1 MSSTFGKGAPA
12 GGQLSGV
19 VPMYVAPE
27 PLNPQA
33 QAGLGVT
40 RTDSPF
46 GFAATV
52 SAVPLQVTEFG
63 PAGITYPVIFAGQD
77 KTPLA
82 VMSIRND
89 ENLFV
94 TAAGG
99 FEPEAYIPAFVRRY
113 PFVLANDTDTQRLV
127 VCIDRAA
134 AFLTQDGEIKLF
146 EDGEPTEYTR
156 NAIQFCQDFE
166 TERGRTE
173 SFVKRLKELD
183 LFESRQATFTPQDAD
198 GKQGDPVQVAD
209 YFAVAETKVN
219 ALSPEVLVELRDT
232 GALRQ
237 IYAHL
242 DSLYIWDRLITRT
255 LLRFPATEGVA

>member
-1 MSSTFGKGAPA
+1 MSSSFGNAAPV
-12 GGQLSGV
+12 GGQLSGA

-27 PLNPQA
+27 PLNAQT

-40 RTDSPF
+40 RTDTPF
-46 GFAATV
+46 GFATTA

-63 PAGITYPVIFAGQD
+63 PAGLSYPIILAGEE

-113 PFVLANDTDTQRLV
+113 PFVLANDSESQRLV

-134 AFLTQDGEIKLF
+134 TFLTPQGEIKLF
-146 EDGEPTEYTR
+146 ENGEPTEYTR

-166 TERGRTE
+166 TERQRTD

-198 GKQGDPVQVAD
+198 GKPGDPVQVAE
-209 YFAVAETKVN
+209 YFAVAETKLN
-219 ALSPEVLVELRDT
+219 ALSPEVLVELRNS

-237 IYAHL
+237 VYAHL

-255 LLRFPATEGVA
+255 LLRFPTPEGTA

>member
-1 MSSTFGKGAPA
+1 MSSSFGRGAPA
-12 GGQLSGV
+12 GGQISGA

-27 PLNPQA
+27 PLNPQ
-33 QAGLGVT
+33 QHAGLGVHRSDT
-40 RTDSPF
+40 PF
-46 GFAATV
+46 RFAATA

-63 PAGITYPVIFAGQD
+63 PAGLSYPVIFAGDD

-82 VMSIRND
+82 VMSIRAN

-94 TAAGG
+94 TPEGG

-113 PFVLANDTDTQRLV
+113 PFVLANDNEGQRMV

-134 AFLTQDGEIKLF
+134 AFINPEGEIKLF
-146 EDGEPTEYTR
+146 EQGEPTEYTR

-166 TERGRTE
+166 TERARTE
-173 SFVKRLKELD
+173 SFVKRLKDLD
-183 LFESRQATFTPQDAD
+183 LFETGQANFTPRKED
-198 GKQGDPVQVAD
+198 GAAGEPVQVAE
-209 YFAVAETKVN
+209 YFAVSEAKLN
-219 ALSPEVLVELRDT
+219 ALAPDVLIELRDT

-255 LLRFPATEGVA
+255 VLRFPATEGSA

>member
-1 MSSTFGKGAPA
+1 MSSSFGAGPQA
-12 GGQLSGV
+12 GGEISGA
-19 VPMYVAPE
+19 VPMYVSPE
-27 PLNPQA
+27 PLNA
-33 QAGLGVT
+33 QQHAGLGVHRSDT
-40 RTDSPF
+40 PF
-46 GFAATV
+46 RFAATV

-63 PAGITYPVIFAGQD
+63 PAGLSYPIIFAGDD

-82 VMSIRND
+82 VMSIRAN

-94 TAAGG
+94 NTEGG

-113 PFVLANDTDTQRLV
+113 PFVLANDSDGQRMV

-134 AFLTQDGEIKLF
+134 AFLDTGGEIKLF
-146 EDGEPTEYTR
+146 EAGEPTEYTR

-166 TERGRTE
+166 NERARTE
-173 SFVKRLKELD
+173 SFVKRLKDLD
-183 LFESRQATFTPQDAD
+183 LFETRQAKFTPQNAD
-198 GKQGDPVQVAD
+198 GSTGEPVQVAE
-209 YFAVAETKVN
+209 YFAVAETKIN
-219 ALSPEVLVELRDT
+219 ALAPEVVIELRDS

-255 LLRFPATEGVA
+255 VLRFPATEGTA

>member
-1 MSSTFGKGAPA
+1 MSSSFGKAAPA
-12 GGQLSGV
+12 GGQISGA

-27 PLNPQA
+27 PLNPQT

-40 RTDSPF
+40 RSDTPF
-46 GFAATV
+46 AFAATA

-63 PAGITYPVIFAGQD
+63 PASNTYPVIFAGGD

-94 TAAGG
+94 TSAGG

-113 PFVLANDTDTQRLV
+113 PFVLANDPDGERMV

-134 AFLTQDGEIKLF
+134 AFLTQEGEIKLF
-146 EDGEPTEYTR
+146 ENGEPSEYTR
-156 NAIQFCQDFE
+156 NAIKFCQDFE
-166 TERGRTE
+166 MERGRTE

-183 LFESRQATFTPQDAD
+183 LFESREAMFTPQDAE
-198 GKQGDPVQVAD
+198 GKPGEPVQVAE
-209 YFAVAETKVN
+209 YFAVAETKLN
-219 ALSPEVLVELRDT
+219 ALAPEVLVELRDS

-255 LLRFPATEGVA
+255 LLRFPATEGTA